1 METATRKSFHILL
14 IEDNPADQE
23 IAKRAMDQIGLPHS
37 LHIVEDG
44 REALDYL
51 LHRRAYNSKLDAP
64 SPDLILLDLNLPKID
79 GKQVL
84 KEIQE
89 NRKLRLIPVI
99 VLSTSDHDKDIVDS
113 YEVGAKSYIQKP
125 MNFGEFTDLISILN
139 EYWLNI
145 VLLPGGRKH

>member
-1 METATRKSFHILL
+1 MEAGKRRSFHILL

-23 IAKRAMDQIGLPHS
+23 IAKRALDQVGLPHS

-51 LHRRAYNSKLDAP
+51 CRRRDYSDKRDAP

-89 NRKLRLIPVI
+89 NKELRLIPVI
-99 VLSTSDHDKDIVDS
+99 VLSTSDHDKDIVDA
-113 YEVGAKSYIQKP
+113 YEVGAKSYIRNP
-125 MNFGEFTDLISILN
+125 
-139 EYWLNI
+139 
-145 VLLPGGRKH
+145 